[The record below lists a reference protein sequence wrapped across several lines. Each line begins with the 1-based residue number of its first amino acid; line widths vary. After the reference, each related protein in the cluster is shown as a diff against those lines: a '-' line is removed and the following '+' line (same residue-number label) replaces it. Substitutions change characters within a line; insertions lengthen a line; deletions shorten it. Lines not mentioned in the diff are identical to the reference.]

1 MGRTWAAAGQIN
13 EPDLVDD
20 QYPDGEEGKEEVE
33 DLLCLDLTHEEIKE
47 AFRLF
52 DDTGEGFITV
62 TRFRLILKEI
72 DDEFTE
78 DELDEIIAEIDT
90 DKSETIDFNEFV
102 KIMT

>member
-1 MGRTWAAAGQIN
+1 MPSASEAKQNDAEGGG
-13 EPDLVDD
+13 D
-20 QYPDGEEGKEEVE
+20 YPDGSSQAGEEIE
-33 DLLCLDLTHEEIKE
+33 DLLCLDLTHEEIKA

-62 TRFRLILKEI
+62 IRFRMILKEM
-72 DDEFTE
+72 DEDFTE

-90 DKSETIDFNEFV
+90 DKSDTIDFNEFV